1 MINSLDLHDK
11 LYQGPSA
18 YEYNFKINFGVTRD
32 PMEHIGENKIW
43 SPFYSQFFPIIP
55 SINFY
60 LWLQQNKMF

>member
-43 SPFYSQFFPIIP
+43 SPFYSHFF
-55 SINFY
+55 
-60 LWLQQNKMF
+60 LQLSLL